1 MCYNAPV
8 SFTTFFVGMYIAYE
22 LWSRKKEEAYEK
34 KYDYWNSLFVVSFI
48 LMQLAEGFAWLGY
61 DIAKYFIIYI
71 VGLQPIVQSFGNAY
85 FNGQPLFYIPV
96 IIGFLLLSFV
106 RNPEKISAGI
116 NGHLNWSVKFDN
128 VFIAL
133 LCLSYYFIF
142 ISLPMLWQVPLKR
155 YIILGIYGVLTLL
168 WSLYNYQISGEFSSM
183 WCFLAIGYAILA
195 YIVNM
200 KPKVVQEPK
209 VDLYHKSF

>member
-1 MCYNAPV
+1 MCFNAPV
-8 SFTTFFVGMYIAYE
+8 SFITFFVGMYIAYE

-61 DIAKYFIIYI
+61 DLAKYFIIFI

-96 IIGFLLLSFV
+96 IIGFMLLSV
-106 RNPEKISAGI
+106 LRVQEKIGVGL
-116 NGHLNWSVKFDN
+116 NGHLNWFLNFDN
-128 VFIAL
+128 KMWYFIYFA
-133 LCLSYYFIF
+133 YYFTF
-142 ISLPMLWQVPLKR
+142 MTVPLFWQVPLNR
-155 YIILGIYGVLTLL
+155 YSILAVYGILTLL
-168 WSLYNYQISGEFSSM
+168 WSVYNYQLSGEFSSM

-195 YIVNM
+195 YIVNL
-200 KPKVVQEPK
+200 KPKV
-209 VDLYHKSF
+209 KSRTEGKIKNRR